1 MRLPRGY
8 YDLENAR
15 VDDTHTTYQSSF
27 APVRL
32 TSPSLTMGHVAAA
45 AQLHEH
51 TSPLTGAEH
60 DTFGPGEGRRIGVYV
75 LVWYA
80 SSAVCFNTTKLL
92 HMHWSTLTLVQL
104 SASSC
109 IGFLVLR
116 LLRLVSYHPIRTAQ
130 QVSSFLCEYVCVC
143 VCVCTREQERERER
157 ERERVCVCVCAVC
170 VIGCS

>member
-8 YDLENAR
+8 YDLEKAR
-15 VDDTHTTYQSSF
+15 VVDTHTAYQSSF
-27 APVRL
+27 APARL
-32 TSPSLTMGHVAAA
+32 TSPSLTTGHVAAA

-51 TSPLTGAEH
+51 TSPITGAEH
-60 DTFGPGEGRRIGVYV
+60 DMFGPGEGRRIGVYV

-143 VCVCTREQERERER
+143 VCVRESKRERER
-157 ERERVCVCVCAVC
+157 ERESVYVCAC
-170 VIGCS
+170 VLSV